1 MSLLAKSIIQD
12 ACILRATH
20 LICGLPKAAQHDQ
33 TVAVRRVVIEVK
45 STTDSKQDAKD
56 INIVTTTSPSS
67 DTIASYRQYDDT
79 FILKDIES
87 ISKVSKSPKE
97 EVEEVKEPPT
107 GAGATAETIK
117 KQLFGNR
124 GTKKVENK
132 LDISS
137 DPLVNELRVMR
148 EMVASCPQIW
158 TYMNGECDEFTFG

>member
-1 MSLLAKSIIQD
+1 MHAFCVLL
-12 ACILRATH
+12 ILSVAPGGH
-20 LICGLPKAAQHDQ
+20 GPVLCSAQHDQ

-117 KQLFGNR
+117 KQLYLAIEEQR
-124 GTKKVENK
+124 R
-132 LDISS
+132 
-137 DPLVNELRVMR
+137 LRTSWIYLQTR
-148 EMVASCPQIW
+148 W
-158 TYMNGECDEFTFG
+158 